1 MFNKKVFVAIV
12 FPNSSVAAVSAWE
25 QQLQGCTS
33 VVLRE
38 SSFLYRLTP
47 STNCT
52 YVIVQVVTNSVPMGK
67 LQAEVVLSNWTD
79 Q

>member
-52 YVIVQVVTNSVPMGK
+52 YVIVQVVTKFCANGEVASRASSVK
-67 LQAEVVLSNWTD
+67 LD
-79 Q
+79 